1 LQTPLELHRDSISVI
16 ANAFA
21 VIFLNGPLYIAPAAA
36 ALRLAALPDD
46 AQNATVKPR
55 EKN

>member
-16 ANAFA
+16 ANA